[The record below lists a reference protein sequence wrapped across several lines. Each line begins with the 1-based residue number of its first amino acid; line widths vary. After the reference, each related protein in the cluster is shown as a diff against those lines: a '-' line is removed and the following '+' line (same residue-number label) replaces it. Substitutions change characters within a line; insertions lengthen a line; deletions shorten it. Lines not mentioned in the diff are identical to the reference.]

1 MANNFCTKCG
11 RRLEPGANA
20 CGFCGHFVA
29 EYELTPYKEDKTFGE
44 MFFRSRGRLNRWRYF
59 KRSMILLLV
68 EVLLLMVLIAAF
80 IEPARGDDISML
92 GVTLMML
99 VLVIFLPPQYM
110 LTTRRLH
117 DLNKSGWF
125 CLLMLVPFVN
135 NIFPFYVLLAPGTV
149 GPNEYGA
156 DPLEGMR

>member
-11 RRLEPGANA
+11 KRLEPGANA
-20 CGFCGHFVA
+20 CGFCGHFVE
-29 EYELTPYKEDKTFGE
+29 EYEFTPYKPDKTFGE
-44 MFFRSRGRLNRWRYF
+44 LFFRSRGRLNRWRYF
-59 KRSMILLLV
+59 KRSFLMLIV
-68 EVLLLMVLIAAF
+68 HVVLLILLIAAF
-80 IEPARGDDISML
+80 MEPDGKNVNEFGWIGMCV
-92 GVTLMML
+92 VT
-99 VLVIFLPPQYM
+99 IFFLPSYYM
-110 LTTRRLH
+110 LTIRRLH

-156 DPLEGMR
+156 DPLGVKL

>member
-1 MANNFCTKCG
+1 MANNFCTNCG
-11 RRLEPGANA
+11 SILEPGANTCA
-20 CGFCGHFVA
+20 VCGHFVVK
-29 EYELTPYKEDKTFGE
+29 YETAPYKEDKTFGE
-44 MFFRSRGRLNRWRYF
+44 IFFRSHGRLNRLRYF

-80 IEPARGDDISML
+80 TEPSIGDDISIV
-92 GVTLMML
+92 GITLIML
-99 VLVIFLPPQYM
+99 VVVIFLPPQYM
-110 LTTRRLH
+110 LTIRRLH

-135 NIFPFYVLLAPGTV
+135 NIFPFYLLLAPGTV

-156 DPLEGMR
+156 DPLSN